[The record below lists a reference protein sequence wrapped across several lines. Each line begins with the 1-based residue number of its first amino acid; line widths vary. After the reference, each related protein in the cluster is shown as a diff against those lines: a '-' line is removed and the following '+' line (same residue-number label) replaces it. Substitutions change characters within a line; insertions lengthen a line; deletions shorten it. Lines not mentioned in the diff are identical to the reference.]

1 MPSLRKLFS
10 SSSSR
15 SSTTFSS
22 TTKNMGNC
30 HSSQDTRGQQEFPA
44 HPRSIGATHAA
55 PAPVPSKGSSQ
66 RPSSDMWSP
75 PPYTSTTTTTTPMP
89 ESSTSASASGFT
101 PNDTQY
107 AFLSTFD
114 TVFLVDDSTSMHG
127 KRWREAEDAIAAI
140 APICTHYDA
149 DGIDIY
155 FLNHRNKSLFGANS
169 GSSAGGYTNVTDA
182 AGVREIFKSVR
193 PSGAT
198 PVGTRL
204 HNILTPYM
212 RELSKL
218 TAQGKE
224 SEIKP
229 LNIIVITDGVF
240 TDDAESIIVNVAR
253 QLDHPSVQAVPWQV
267 GIQFFQV
274 GDDRAAMEYLQS
286 LDDELTKRRSYDGI
300 RDIIDTVPWKG
311 ERGQVLNA
319 EGILKCVLGAV
330 NKKYDKKEAAR

>member
-1 MPSLRKLFS
+1 
-10 SSSSR
+10 
-15 SSTTFSS
+15 
-22 TTKNMGNC
+22 MGNC
-30 HSSQDTRGQQEFPA
+30 HSSQDIRGQHAVPA
-44 HPRSIGATHAA
+44 HPRSIGATPATPASA
-55 PAPVPSKGSSQ
+55 PAPATATSSKSLHSHVGSSQ
-66 RPSSDMWSP
+66 PSHQLSSSTASDMWSP
-75 PPYTSTTTTTTPMP
+75 PPYSS
-89 ESSTSASASGFT
+89 SSTSHPTPAPAPSSSTAID

-155 FLNHRNKSLFGANS
+155 FLNYRNKIRSASS
-169 GSSAGGYTNVTDA
+169 GENKAGGYMNVTDA

-193 PSGAT
+193 PNGAT

-204 HNILTPYM
+204 HNILAPYM
-212 RELSKL
+212 REL
-218 TAQGKE
+218 TRATGQGRE
-224 SEIKP
+224 DEVKP

-240 TDDAESIIVNVAR
+240 TDDAESIIVDVAR
-253 QLDHPSVQAVPWQV
+253 RLDSAAVQAVPWQV

-274 GDDRAAMEYLQS
+274 GDDKSAMQYLQT

-300 RDIIDTVPWKG
+300 RDIVDTVPWKG

-330 NKKYDKKEAAR
+330 NKKYDKKEATR